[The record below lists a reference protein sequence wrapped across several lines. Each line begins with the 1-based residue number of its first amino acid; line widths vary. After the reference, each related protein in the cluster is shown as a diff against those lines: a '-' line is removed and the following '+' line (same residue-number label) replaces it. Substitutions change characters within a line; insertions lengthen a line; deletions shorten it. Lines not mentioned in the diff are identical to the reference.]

1 MHYSSIDMIHGSTV
15 KLGEALGALAA
26 GHICFS
32 GFSVVAS
39 AVARRPERPSPDG
52 QAAAS
57 ELTKVVSSMYGGRG
71 LDPSAC
77 AHDVT
82 FTGPAACCAGTSEV
96 VEAFRALAATCRPEH
111 VDPPLSVRSARHAGL
126 DCTEFFLHQRYF
138 RDTFLLP
145 RGLVVR
151 SVLVVH
157 TDADTGRVR
166 AFEERWNGVGLLQWV
181 PFRWV
186 RRINGMLSSLVTPYV
201 AR

>member
-1 MHYSSIDMIHGSTV
+1 MLGSSV

-32 GFSVVAS
+32 GFGIVAA
-39 AVARRPERPSPDG
+39 AVARRPERPERPKRPSTDG
-52 QAAAS
+52 HTAA
-57 ELTKVVSSMYGGRG
+57 LTKVVTSMYGGTG
-71 LDPSAC
+71 LDASAC

-82 FTGPAACCAGTSEV
+82 FTDPAACCAGTSEV
-96 VEAFRALAATCRPEH
+96 VEAFRALAAACRPEH
-111 VDPPLSVRSARHAGL
+111 IEPPLRLRTERHAGL

-138 RDTFLLP
+138 RDTMLLP
-145 RGLVVR
+145 RGLEVR

-166 AFEERWNGVGLLQWV
+166 AFEERWNGAPLLQWV
-181 PFRWV
+181 PFRWA
-186 RRINGMLSSLVTPYV
+186 RRINGMLSSFVTPYV